1 MAITVERLH
10 QASQIEP
17 ADLGEEIVD
26 PEISDAAQHAAMLA
40 WLDENVL
47 QVADS
52 EVSVP
57 LMKVTGYDDVAG
69 FINGRFPDLAE
80 VTREQWIAKGNA
92 LYDGAVLSYGRSE
105 INKCINSNSE
115 AYDKDSDQD
124 RIHGNQRLQKL
135 LDWAQILIETGGS
148 GSSGNNGSVINAYT
162 QTVRVRRRY
171 C

>member
-10 QASQIEP
+10 QASQLEP

-26 PEISDAAQHAAMLA
+26 PDLSGSAQHAAMLD
-40 WLDENVL
+40 WLDGVL
-47 QVADS
+47 QLADS

-57 LMKVTGYDDVAG
+57 LMETTGYEDVDG
-69 FINGRFPDLAE
+69 FINGRFPLVAVE
-80 VTREQWIAKGNA
+80 TRNAWISKGNA

-105 INKCINSNSE
+105 ISKCINSSDAN
-115 AYDKDSDQD
+115 YDKDSDQD
-124 RIHGNQRLQKL
+124 RIQGNQRLQKL
-135 LDWAQILIETGGS
+135 LKWAQVLIETGGS
-148 GSSGNNGSVINAYT
+148 GSSGNNGSTVNAFS